1 MARRDVKGAAVHT
14 ERKSAAVCASKA
26 VSLATGAWDRFPPAR
41 FCTFVHVVET
51 MALRWRSL
59 ARRTAANLLTRDEA
73 RRIAGQHREAADA
86 GADSGIRVIEQA
98 M

>member
-26 VSLATGAWDRFPPAR
+26 VSFATGAGIGFRRHASAR
-41 FCTFVHVVET
+41 
-51 MALRWRSL
+51 L

-73 RRIAGQHREAADA
+73 RRIAGQHREAAGA
-86 GADSGIRVIEQA
+86 GADSGIRVIEHA